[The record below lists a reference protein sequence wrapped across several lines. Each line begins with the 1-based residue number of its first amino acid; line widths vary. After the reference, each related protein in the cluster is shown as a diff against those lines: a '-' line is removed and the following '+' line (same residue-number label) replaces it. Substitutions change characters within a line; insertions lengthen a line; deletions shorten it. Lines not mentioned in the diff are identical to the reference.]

1 MRTKK
6 TPTNQTD
13 LVNVPLLPPLLSL
26 SPNHHGLQS
35 LRVVHLGERAMD
47 GVGACPNMATFHPR
61 HPHLG
66 SLFSHIVGC
75 CLKYWAG

>member
-1 MRTKK
+1 MQQKNPK
-6 TPTNQTD
+6 NQTD
-13 LVNVPLLPPLLSL
+13 LVNVFLLPPLLSL
-26 SPNHHGLQS
+26 SPDHHGLKCLS
-35 LRVVHLGERAMD
+35 VVHLGERAMD
-47 GVGACPNMATFHPR
+47 RVGARPNMATFHPR